1 MTVNFTSVTPILFL
15 SLAFQDM
22 GYCKLP
28 LQYQPAGAMQHRY
41 IIKWTRPR
49 NGSESEVC

>member
-1 MTVNFTSVTPILFL
+1 MSVNFSQVTPILFL

-28 LQYQPAGAMQHRY
+28 FQCQPAGAMQHRY
-41 IIKWTRPR
+41 FIEWTGPR
-49 NGSESEVC
+49 NGSGFEGC